1 MVENKTYYT
10 TDTPFYIN
18 TFIRE
23 YDISKANINILYNKN
38 LITKELYDH
47 LYNSSRE
54 YRQVTIGRMI
64 KKNKKI
70 KDIISKG
77 IAEFRNKLIQMNHIN
92 DDDII
97 SIKNDAIFVKGK
109 KLLITDFGNV
119 KFVEKGLYTS
129 FYKINGLEFYYYYN
143 AVTNEEYLT
152 IKGMKEKAYNLH
164 KEYFIDFLLV
174 IFNMAQTNN
183 ASNILEIIHDF
194 YIKYINKELPIG
206 YYRRFDSESFYD
218 IYLES
223 KFSEYR
229 VSAAGNINTINIA
242 YNAYIINEFY
252 KLFNLIYFNHL

>member
-1 MVENKTYYT
+1 MVGDNTYYT
-10 TDTPFYIN
+10 TNTPFYIN

-23 YDISKANINILYNKN
+23 YDISKANINILYTKK

-54 YRQVTIGRMI
+54 YRQVTVGRMI
-64 KKNKKI
+64 KKNKNL
-70 KDIISKG
+70 KDIIEKG

-92 DDDII
+92 DEDII
-97 SIKNDAIFVKGK
+97 SIKNDAIFVKGR

-129 FYKINGLEFYYYYN
+129 FYKINGLEFYYYYD
-143 AVTNEEYLT
+143 AVSNKEQLT
-152 IKGMKEKAYNLH
+152 IKGMKDKAYNLH

-183 ASNILEIIHDF
+183 ANNILEIIHDF

-218 IYLES
+218 ISLGS
-223 KFSEYR
+223 NLFGYR
-229 VSAAGNINTINIA
+229 ISAADNINDINIS